1 MTGITPQGFVGL
13 RLPEIKADIE
23 QRLTTAFGQIDLREE
38 SIFGQQVGIHSELD
52 AILWQLAEDVYNS
65 QYPDTASGISLDYA
79 VSLNNVTRI
88 PATPT
93 TVSAV
98 VYGLRGTVLPVG
110 REASNPSTG
119 DVYRTSQA
127 VTISLTNAV
136 YAAIS
141 VVAAAEQPYTI
152 TINSVPYTYTG
163 EPGDTA
169 QDILQGLFTALSS
182 SAVVTRTIV
191 TGSLRLA
198 AVSASAAITITTNLT
213 TTEVGTPASF
223 AAIDT
228 GAKLLPV
235 GALSRIETPVS
246 GWARVT
252 NLVEGETGTDRETDG
267 ELRIRREQSIQLTAT
282 NTLDAIVSRLLQI
295 AGVTDQS
302 VLQNTGT
309 TTDPDGTPPQHV
321 WAVVE
326 GGDDNEIAQVLFEA
340 VAGGIGLRG
349 AQEVTVTSEITQ
361 REYIM
366 KFDRPTYV
374 EPVIV
379 VEYLP
384 LAGFPQNGEQLIIDA
399 LVTQVY
405 GIGETLVYS
414 RLYTPINTV
423 PGVQIE
429 SLTVNAGA
437 ANITADGDEK
447 IRLLA
452 ANITVTDVTP

>member
-13 RLPEIKADIE
+13 RLPEIKANIE

-213 TTEVGTPASF
+213 ATEVGTPASF